1 MKMFVSRKRRL
12 FNQIRNFLV
21 LIFLCWCYRRSL
33 LRQSEQLTQERP
45 DDRKPPER
53 AKFFAQNNKNDMKN
67 TTEMNVLPTEPKEDI
82 VNVKTTLAELI
93 TEHKTEEITPETTSS
108 TPPTINTESQ
118 LIESPLVVLE
128 AEIMQ
133 HYIKPPISKATSSFG
148 FNSTASDEKSLLPIT
163 TLNPVSCGAQN
174 LNLSASLIITFY
186 NEHWTTLWDTWLDNL
201 FHKLQIVTC
210 FITCELYKLYIIQCG
225 SIKYQWR
232 LYFNLS
238 TSDYLNL
245 EVIQP

>member
-45 DDRKPPER
+45 DDREPPER
-53 AKFFAQNNKNDMKN
+53 AKFFAQKKNDVKN

-82 VNVKTTLAELI
+82 VNVKTTLVELI
-93 TEHKTEEITPETTSS
+93 TEHRTEETTPETTSS
-108 TPPTINTESQ
+108 TTPTVNTEIQ
-118 LIESPLVVLE
+118 LIESPLVALE

-201 FHKLQIVTC
+201 FHKLRFITY
-210 FITCELYKLYIIQCG
+210 FITCELYKLYI
-225 SIKYQWR
+225 
-232 LYFNLS
+232 L
-238 TSDYLNL
+238 
-245 EVIQP
+245 